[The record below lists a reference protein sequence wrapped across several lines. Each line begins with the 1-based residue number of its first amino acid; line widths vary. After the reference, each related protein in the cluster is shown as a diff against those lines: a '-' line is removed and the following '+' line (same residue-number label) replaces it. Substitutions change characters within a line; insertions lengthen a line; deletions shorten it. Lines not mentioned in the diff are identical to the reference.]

1 MKKKEPENYTVA
13 LRRLEEIVSSLE
25 DNKLTIDELTDQLT
39 EAQRLLTFCKEKLTS
54 TDEEVKKILG
64 NMQ

>member
-1 MKKKEPENYTVA
+1 MKKKDPENYTVA

-25 DNKLTIDELTDQLT
+25 NNKLTIDELTDQLT